1 MDFDLTDEQDLLRDV
16 TREALTRAYDIETR
30 LKVADTELGWSRDVW
45 SQLAEIGILGLGFDP
60 EEAGQIEMMVVLV
73 ELGRRLAPEPV
84 VQAALI
90 PGGVIAE
97 LGGDEQRGL
106 LDAVSDGKTLLA
118 LAHQEP
124 GMRGMATR
132 VATRAERHGNSWTVT
147 GRKNPVLA
155 GDCADVFVTSAALP
169 DFQGER
175 SDGRTGQGERSDGR
189 TGQGER
195 SDGSSG
201 VGLFLV
207 TADSAKRRAFRTF
220 DGQRAAQL
228 DLDAAPAQP
237 LGSGGDAT
245 ASLQRTLIRHQ
256 SALCAEAVGA
266 MEEALRLTTEYL
278 TSRRQFGVPLSNFQA
293 LTQRAADMYVSLE
306 LARSM
311 NFYAAMSIADGNLD
325 PVIAAR
331 AKLQISRSG
340 RHIAQEAIQLNG
352 GIGVT
357 AEYPVGHYA
366 ARLTAINQTLGSADD
381 QLRTLIDALGSYTTV
396 TL

>member
-16 TREALTRAYDIETR
+16 TREALTQTYDIETL
-30 LKVADTELGWSRDVW
+30 LKVGDTELGWSREVW
-45 SQLAEIGILGLGFDP
+45 AQLADIGILGLGFDP
-60 EEAGQIEMMVVLV
+60 EEAGQIELMVVLT

-84 VQAALI
+84 AQAALI
-90 PGGVIAE
+90 PGSVIAE
-97 LGGDEQRGL
+97 LGDDQQRAL
-106 LDAVSDGKTLLA
+106 LDEVAAGQTLLA

-124 GMRGMATR
+124 GMRGLTTR
-132 VATRAERHGNSWTVT
+132 VTTRAERQGDSWTVT
-147 GRKNPVLA
+147 GRKNPVLS
-155 GDCADVFVTSAALP
+155 GDCADVFIVSAALP
-169 DFQGER
+169 E
-175 SDGRTGQGERSDGR
+175 
-189 TGQGER
+189 GQGER
-195 SDGSSG
+195 SDGSTAG
-201 VGLFLV
+201 VGLFV
-207 TADSAKRRAFRTF
+207 VAADAVSRSAFRTF

-228 DLDAAPAQP
+228 NLESAAAQP
-237 LGSGGDAT
+237 LGAGGDAT
-245 ASLQRTLIRHQ
+245 AGLLKALIRHQ

-266 MEEALRLTTEYL
+266 MEEALRLTTDYL
-278 TSRRQFGVPLSNFQA
+278 TSRKQFGVPLSKFQT

-311 NFYAAMSIADGNLD
+311 SFYAAMSIADGNFD

-340 RHIAQEAIQLNG
+340 RHIAQDAIQLHG

-381 QLRTLIDALGSYTTV
+381 QLYTLVGGLGSYGTV
-396 TL
+396 SL